1 MGNMETF
8 THEVVT
14 WTNRINNY
22 KKINW
27 KFTSNHAN
35 RKLLEYYLIIHHQI
49 SNGSFQVD

>member
-14 WTNRINNY
+14 WTNRINNH

-35 RKLLEYYLIIHHQI
+35 RKLFDYSS
-49 SNGSFQVD
+49 SNKQWVFSS